1 MSEEWSFEKDDFLTT
16 TPYEALYAYHKE
28 PFTHAA
34 KMEELA
40 AYSVSK
46 GFKGFKTMYK
56 KYVESLKA
64 QSGTIYIDNV
74 TNFTNQP
81 LELNAGDWEADDSGI
96 FKKNGYNDEVA
107 CPHPIMPVERLVN
120 IDTGEEKLQLAFR
133 KGTIWRKI
141 IVSKTVLASSNKV
154 TELAGSGIAVTSQN
168 ARAFIQYISDMENM
182 NYYLI
187 PEKKSI
193 GRFGYIPDEGFSPF
207 VDGLIFD
214 GDANFK
220 AMFQTVRSRGS
231 EAKWLETAA
240 EVREMSTTAKIILA
254 ASFASV
260 LLEPLNCLP
269 FFVHLWGVDSG
280 TGKTVALMVAASVWG
295 DPAVGAYVKTFDGT
309 VVGMEKTAA
318 FLNNLPFC
326 LDELQLA
333 KDSKGRTTFDV
344 YKLAQGV
351 GRTRGNR
358 SGGVDL
364 TPTWRNCIL
373 TTGESPLTGTASGAG
388 AVNRVIDIE
397 CKSAQAVIKD
407 GMRISGAVKRNYG
420 FAGRKFVERL
430 YQPGVIDQV
439 SERYRELFRILS
451 DRDTTEKQA
460 MAAAAII
467 LADELACQWIF
478 SGQQPLTIEQVSE
491 FLASKAAVSAGDRGY
506 KYLCDW
512 VTQNSNKLCGRSENP
527 NIEVLGALEDGRAY
541 NGLVNFLTIGYGV
554 LTGSTAAASAAQFT
568 YNSALLAS
576 PVTWVVMMLAVLVA
590 ALYAGVAAFNKF
602 TGSGVSATGILMGAF
617 AVLGAHVLNN
627 TIIPL
632 QNGFA
637 MFANFIGNLF
647 NDPVAA
653 VKVLF
658 YDMAL
663 TVLGY
668 ISKMASGIET
678 LINKIPGVTVDIT
691 SGLDSF
697 YAKLES
703 AQQKVKDKSGWVE
716 YVKKMDYIDYSKAA
730 GAGYRFGEGLADKVS
745 GMFSGSDYA
754 GLGDIAG
761 GVSDIAANTGKIAD
775 EVHIADEDL
784 QFFRDVAE
792 MRYIQNFVTLTPTVS
807 MSASI
812 SEKVDVNGVIQ
823 KIEQVL
829 KEEIAESAEVVL
841 A

>member
-1 MSEEWSFEKDDFLTT
+1 M
-16 TPYEALYAYHKE
+16 
-28 PFTHAA
+28 
-34 KMEELA
+34 
-40 AYSVSK
+40 SVSSQI
-46 GFKGFKTMYK
+46 TVRDAASRRLERIADRYAR
-56 KYVESLKA
+56 VERAARAADTATNATGRNTAEYFDRASRSVQNA
-64 QSGTIYIDNV
+64 ADNV
-74 TNFTNQP
+74 NDFSRRQQDAERQASMIGDVWQRIKGYIGAAGAAFSLSKLVGLSDTLAGNKARLELIVDDGGSVDELNKKIYASAMRARASYTDTAATISKLGLLAGDAFNSNDEMIAFTELMNKNFTIGGASTQ
-81 LELNAGDWEADDSGI
+81 EQSSAM
-96 FKKNGYNDEVA
+96 Y
-107 CPHPIMPVERLVN
+107 
-120 IDTGEEKLQLAFR
+120 QL
-133 KGTIWRKI
+133 T
-141 IVSKTVLASSNKV
+141 
-154 TELAGSGIAVTSQN
+154 
-168 ARAFIQYISDMENM
+168 
-182 NYYLI
+182 
-187 PEKKSI
+187 
-193 GRFGYIPDEGFSPF
+193 
-207 VDGLIFD
+207 
-214 GDANFK
+214 
-220 AMFQTVRSRGS
+220 
-231 EAKWLETAA
+231 
-240 EVREMSTTAKIILA
+240 
-254 ASFASV
+254 
-260 LLEPLNCLP
+260 
-269 FFVHLWGVDSG
+269 
-280 TGKTVALMVAASVWG
+280 
-295 DPAVGAYVKTFDGT
+295 
-309 VVGMEKTAA
+309 
-318 FLNNLPFC
+318 
-326 LDELQLA
+326 
-333 KDSKGRTTFDV
+333 
-344 YKLAQGV
+344 
-351 GRTRGNR
+351 
-358 SGGVDL
+358 
-364 TPTWRNCIL
+364 
-373 TTGESPLTGTASGAG
+373 
-388 AVNRVIDIE
+388 
-397 CKSAQAVIKD
+397 
-407 GMRISGAVKRNYG
+407 
-420 FAGRKFVERL
+420 
-430 YQPGVIDQV
+430 
-439 SERYRELFRILS
+439 
-451 DRDTTEKQA
+451 QA
-460 MAAAAII
+460 MASGRLQGDEYRSIIENAPLLAKAIEDYMRNVQGAEGAMKDWSSEGLLTADVIKAA
-467 LADELACQWIF
+467 LFSTADEVEERFAKMPMKW
-478 SGQQPLTIEQVSE
+478 GQVWTMASNIAIRALNPL
-491 FLASKAAVSAGDRGY
+491 LSAIN
-506 KYLCDW
+506 W
-512 VTQNSNKLCGRSENP
+512 VAN
-527 NIEVLGALEDGRAY
+527 NISVIGPVVLGLGTAFLVFQVAAHWTQIASAAMGIY

-627 TIIPL
+627 TIILL

>member
-1 MSEEWSFEKDDFLTT
+1 MSVSSQITVRDAASRRLERIADRYARVERAARAADTATNAAGRNTAEYFDRASRSVQNAADNVDDFSRRQQDAERQASMIGDVWQRIKGYIGAAGAAFSISKLT
-16 TPYEALYAYHKE
+16 ALSDTLSGNKARLGLIVDDGGSVKELDKKIYASAMRARAEY
-28 PFTHAA
+28 TSVAA
-34 KMEELA
+34 T
-40 AYSVSK
+40 VSK
-46 GFKGFKTMYK
+46 LGLLAGDAF
-56 KYVESLKA
+56 
-64 QSGTIYIDNV
+64 SGNDEMIAFTELMNK
-74 TNFTNQP
+74 NFTI
-81 LELNAGDWEADDSGI
+81 GG
-96 FKKNGYNDEVA
+96 
-107 CPHPIMPVERLVN
+107 
-120 IDTGEEKLQLAFR
+120 
-133 KGTIWRKI
+133 
-141 IVSKTVLASSNKV
+141 ASSQ
-154 TELAGSGIAVTSQN
+154 EQTS
-168 ARAFIQYISDMENM
+168 
-182 NYYLI
+182 
-187 PEKKSI
+187 
-193 GRFGYIPDEGFSPF
+193 
-207 VDGLIFD
+207 
-214 GDANFK
+214 
-220 AMFQTVRSRGS
+220 AM
-231 EAKWLETAA
+231 
-240 EVREMSTTAKIILA
+240 
-254 ASFASV
+254 
-260 LLEPLNCLP
+260 
-269 FFVHLWGVDSG
+269 
-280 TGKTVALMVAASVWG
+280 
-295 DPAVGAYVKTFDGT
+295 Y
-309 VVGMEKTAA
+309 
-318 FLNNLPFC
+318 
-326 LDELQLA
+326 QL
-333 KDSKGRTTFDV
+333 T
-344 YKLAQGV
+344 
-351 GRTRGNR
+351 
-358 SGGVDL
+358 
-364 TPTWRNCIL
+364 
-373 TTGESPLTGTASGAG
+373 
-388 AVNRVIDIE
+388 
-397 CKSAQAVIKD
+397 
-407 GMRISGAVKRNYG
+407 
-420 FAGRKFVERL
+420 
-430 YQPGVIDQV
+430 
-439 SERYRELFRILS
+439 
-451 DRDTTEKQA
+451 QA
-460 MAAAAII
+460 MASGRLQGDEYRSIIENAPLLAKAIEDYMRNVQGAQGSMKDWASEGLLTAGVIKAA
-467 LADELACQWIF
+467 LFSTADEVEARFKKVPMTW
-478 SGQQPLTIEQVSE
+478 GQVWTMASNMAIRALNPLLSAINWVANNISIIGPAVVGLGTAFLVFQVAAHWTQI
-491 FLASKAAVSAGDRGY
+491 ASAAMG
-506 KYLCDW
+506 
-512 VTQNSNKLCGRSENP
+512 
-527 NIEVLGALEDGRAY
+527 IY

-668 ISKMASGIET
+668 ITNMASGIEAV
-678 LINKIPGVTVDIT
+678 INKIPGVTVDIT

-703 AQQKVKDKSGWVE
+703 AQKKVKDESGWVE

-745 GMFSGSDYA
+745 GFFDGSAYGNFDDIMA
-754 GLGDIAG
+754 GVGDI
-761 GVSDIAANTGKIAD
+761 DYNTGKIAD

>member
-1 MSEEWSFEKDDFLTT
+1 M
-16 TPYEALYAYHKE
+16 
-28 PFTHAA
+28 
-34 KMEELA
+34 
-40 AYSVSK
+40 SVSSQI
-46 GFKGFKTMYK
+46 TVRDAASRRLERIADRYAR
-56 KYVESLKA
+56 VERAARAADTATNAAGRNTAEYFDRASRSVQNA
-64 QSGTIYIDNV
+64 ADNV
-74 TNFTNQP
+74 NDFSRRQQDAERQASMIGDVWQRIKGYIGAAGAAFSLSKLVGLSDTLAGNKARLELIVDDGGSVDELNKKIYASAMRARASYTDTAATISKLGLLAGDAFNSNDEMIAFTELMNKNFTIGGASTQ
-81 LELNAGDWEADDSGI
+81 EQSSAM
-96 FKKNGYNDEVA
+96 Y
-107 CPHPIMPVERLVN
+107 
-120 IDTGEEKLQLAFR
+120 QL
-133 KGTIWRKI
+133 T
-141 IVSKTVLASSNKV
+141 
-154 TELAGSGIAVTSQN
+154 
-168 ARAFIQYISDMENM
+168 
-182 NYYLI
+182 
-187 PEKKSI
+187 
-193 GRFGYIPDEGFSPF
+193 
-207 VDGLIFD
+207 
-214 GDANFK
+214 
-220 AMFQTVRSRGS
+220 
-231 EAKWLETAA
+231 
-240 EVREMSTTAKIILA
+240 
-254 ASFASV
+254 
-260 LLEPLNCLP
+260 
-269 FFVHLWGVDSG
+269 
-280 TGKTVALMVAASVWG
+280 
-295 DPAVGAYVKTFDGT
+295 
-309 VVGMEKTAA
+309 
-318 FLNNLPFC
+318 
-326 LDELQLA
+326 
-333 KDSKGRTTFDV
+333 
-344 YKLAQGV
+344 
-351 GRTRGNR
+351 
-358 SGGVDL
+358 
-364 TPTWRNCIL
+364 
-373 TTGESPLTGTASGAG
+373 
-388 AVNRVIDIE
+388 
-397 CKSAQAVIKD
+397 
-407 GMRISGAVKRNYG
+407 
-420 FAGRKFVERL
+420 
-430 YQPGVIDQV
+430 
-439 SERYRELFRILS
+439 
-451 DRDTTEKQA
+451 QA
-460 MAAAAII
+460 MASGRLQGDEYRSIIENAPLLAKAIEDYMRNVQGAEGAMKDWSSEGLLTADVIKAA
-467 LADELACQWIF
+467 LFSTADEVEERFAKMPMKW
-478 SGQQPLTIEQVSE
+478 GQVWTMASNIAIRALNPL
-491 FLASKAAVSAGDRGY
+491 LSAIN
-506 KYLCDW
+506 W
-512 VTQNSNKLCGRSENP
+512 VAN
-527 NIEVLGALEDGRAY
+527 NISVIGPVVLGLGTAFLVFQVAAHWTQIASAAMGIY

-602 TGSGVSATGILMGAF
+602 TGSGVSATGILMVAF

>member
-1 MSEEWSFEKDDFLTT
+1 M
-16 TPYEALYAYHKE
+16 
-28 PFTHAA
+28 
-34 KMEELA
+34 
-40 AYSVSK
+40 SVSSQI
-46 GFKGFKTMYK
+46 TVRDAASSRLERIADRYAL
-56 KYVESLKA
+56 VERAARAADTATNAAGRNTAEYFDRASRSVQNA
-64 QSGTIYIDNV
+64 ADNV
-74 TNFTNQP
+74 NDFSRRQQDAERQASMIGDVWQRIKGYIGAAGAAFSLSKLVGLSDTLAGNKARLELIVDDGGSVDELNKKIYASAMRARASYTDTAATISKLGLLAGDAFNSNDEMIAFTELMNKNFTIGGASTQ
-81 LELNAGDWEADDSGI
+81 EQSSAM
-96 FKKNGYNDEVA
+96 Y
-107 CPHPIMPVERLVN
+107 
-120 IDTGEEKLQLAFR
+120 QL
-133 KGTIWRKI
+133 T
-141 IVSKTVLASSNKV
+141 
-154 TELAGSGIAVTSQN
+154 
-168 ARAFIQYISDMENM
+168 
-182 NYYLI
+182 
-187 PEKKSI
+187 
-193 GRFGYIPDEGFSPF
+193 
-207 VDGLIFD
+207 
-214 GDANFK
+214 
-220 AMFQTVRSRGS
+220 
-231 EAKWLETAA
+231 
-240 EVREMSTTAKIILA
+240 
-254 ASFASV
+254 
-260 LLEPLNCLP
+260 
-269 FFVHLWGVDSG
+269 
-280 TGKTVALMVAASVWG
+280 
-295 DPAVGAYVKTFDGT
+295 
-309 VVGMEKTAA
+309 
-318 FLNNLPFC
+318 
-326 LDELQLA
+326 
-333 KDSKGRTTFDV
+333 
-344 YKLAQGV
+344 
-351 GRTRGNR
+351 
-358 SGGVDL
+358 
-364 TPTWRNCIL
+364 
-373 TTGESPLTGTASGAG
+373 
-388 AVNRVIDIE
+388 
-397 CKSAQAVIKD
+397 
-407 GMRISGAVKRNYG
+407 
-420 FAGRKFVERL
+420 
-430 YQPGVIDQV
+430 
-439 SERYRELFRILS
+439 
-451 DRDTTEKQA
+451 QA
-460 MAAAAII
+460 MASGRLQGDEYRSIIENAPLLAKAIEDYMRNVQGAEGAMKDWSSEGLLTADVIKAA
-467 LADELACQWIF
+467 LFSTADEVEERFAKMPMKW
-478 SGQQPLTIEQVSE
+478 GQVWTMASNIAIRALNPL
-491 FLASKAAVSAGDRGY
+491 LSAIN
-506 KYLCDW
+506 W
-512 VTQNSNKLCGRSENP
+512 VAN
-527 NIEVLGALEDGRAY
+527 NISVIGPVVLGLGTAFLVFQVAAHWTQIASAAMGIY

-829 KEEIAESAEVVL
+829 KEEIAESAEVVI

>member
-1 MSEEWSFEKDDFLTT
+1 M
-16 TPYEALYAYHKE
+16 
-28 PFTHAA
+28 
-34 KMEELA
+34 
-40 AYSVSK
+40 SVSSQI
-46 GFKGFKTMYK
+46 TVRDAASRRLERIADRYAR
-56 KYVESLKA
+56 VERAARAADTATNAAGRNTAEYFDRASRSVQNA
-64 QSGTIYIDNV
+64 ADNV
-74 TNFTNQP
+74 NDFSRRQQDAERQASMIGDVWQRIKGYIGAAGAAFSLSKLVGLSDTLAGNKARLELIVDDGGSVDELNKKIYASAMRARASYTDTAATISKLGLLAGDAFNSNDEMIAFTELMNKNFTIGGASTQ
-81 LELNAGDWEADDSGI
+81 EQSSAM
-96 FKKNGYNDEVA
+96 Y
-107 CPHPIMPVERLVN
+107 
-120 IDTGEEKLQLAFR
+120 QL
-133 KGTIWRKI
+133 T
-141 IVSKTVLASSNKV
+141 
-154 TELAGSGIAVTSQN
+154 
-168 ARAFIQYISDMENM
+168 
-182 NYYLI
+182 
-187 PEKKSI
+187 
-193 GRFGYIPDEGFSPF
+193 
-207 VDGLIFD
+207 
-214 GDANFK
+214 
-220 AMFQTVRSRGS
+220 
-231 EAKWLETAA
+231 
-240 EVREMSTTAKIILA
+240 
-254 ASFASV
+254 
-260 LLEPLNCLP
+260 
-269 FFVHLWGVDSG
+269 
-280 TGKTVALMVAASVWG
+280 
-295 DPAVGAYVKTFDGT
+295 
-309 VVGMEKTAA
+309 
-318 FLNNLPFC
+318 
-326 LDELQLA
+326 
-333 KDSKGRTTFDV
+333 
-344 YKLAQGV
+344 
-351 GRTRGNR
+351 
-358 SGGVDL
+358 
-364 TPTWRNCIL
+364 
-373 TTGESPLTGTASGAG
+373 
-388 AVNRVIDIE
+388 
-397 CKSAQAVIKD
+397 
-407 GMRISGAVKRNYG
+407 
-420 FAGRKFVERL
+420 
-430 YQPGVIDQV
+430 
-439 SERYRELFRILS
+439 
-451 DRDTTEKQA
+451 QA
-460 MAAAAII
+460 MASGRLQGDEYRSIIENAPLLAKAIEDYMRNVQGAEGAMKDWSSEGLLTADVIKAA
-467 LADELACQWIF
+467 LFSTADEVEERFAKMPMKW
-478 SGQQPLTIEQVSE
+478 GQVWTMASNIAIRALNPL
-491 FLASKAAVSAGDRGY
+491 LSAIN
-506 KYLCDW
+506 W
-512 VTQNSNKLCGRSENP
+512 VAN
-527 NIEVLGALEDGRAY
+527 NISVIGPVVLGLGTAFLVFQVAAHWTQIASAAMGIY

-823 KIEQVL
+823 KIAQVL

>member
-1 MSEEWSFEKDDFLTT
+1 V
-16 TPYEALYAYHKE
+16 
-28 PFTHAA
+28 
-34 KMEELA
+34 
-40 AYSVSK
+40 SVSSQI
-46 GFKGFKTMYK
+46 TVRDAASRRLERIADRYAR
-56 KYVESLKA
+56 VERAARAADTATNAAGRNTAEYFDRASRSVQNA
-64 QSGTIYIDNV
+64 ADNV
-74 TNFTNQP
+74 NDFSRRQQDAERQASMIGDVWQRIKGYIGAAGAAFSLSKLVGLSDTLAGNKARLELIVDDGGSVDELNKKIYASAMRARASYTDTAATISKLGLLAGDAFNSNDEMIAFTELMNKNFTIGGASTQ
-81 LELNAGDWEADDSGI
+81 EQSSAM
-96 FKKNGYNDEVA
+96 Y
-107 CPHPIMPVERLVN
+107 
-120 IDTGEEKLQLAFR
+120 QL
-133 KGTIWRKI
+133 T
-141 IVSKTVLASSNKV
+141 
-154 TELAGSGIAVTSQN
+154 
-168 ARAFIQYISDMENM
+168 
-182 NYYLI
+182 
-187 PEKKSI
+187 
-193 GRFGYIPDEGFSPF
+193 
-207 VDGLIFD
+207 
-214 GDANFK
+214 
-220 AMFQTVRSRGS
+220 
-231 EAKWLETAA
+231 
-240 EVREMSTTAKIILA
+240 
-254 ASFASV
+254 
-260 LLEPLNCLP
+260 
-269 FFVHLWGVDSG
+269 
-280 TGKTVALMVAASVWG
+280 
-295 DPAVGAYVKTFDGT
+295 
-309 VVGMEKTAA
+309 
-318 FLNNLPFC
+318 
-326 LDELQLA
+326 
-333 KDSKGRTTFDV
+333 
-344 YKLAQGV
+344 
-351 GRTRGNR
+351 
-358 SGGVDL
+358 
-364 TPTWRNCIL
+364 
-373 TTGESPLTGTASGAG
+373 
-388 AVNRVIDIE
+388 
-397 CKSAQAVIKD
+397 
-407 GMRISGAVKRNYG
+407 
-420 FAGRKFVERL
+420 
-430 YQPGVIDQV
+430 
-439 SERYRELFRILS
+439 
-451 DRDTTEKQA
+451 QA
-460 MAAAAII
+460 MASGRLQGDEYRSIIENAPLLAKAIEDYMRNVQGAEGAMKDWSSEGLLTADVIKAA
-467 LADELACQWIF
+467 LFSTADEVEERFAKMPMKW
-478 SGQQPLTIEQVSE
+478 GQVWTMASNIAIRALNPL
-491 FLASKAAVSAGDRGY
+491 LSAIN
-506 KYLCDW
+506 W
-512 VTQNSNKLCGRSENP
+512 VAN
-527 NIEVLGALEDGRAY
+527 NISVIGPVVLGLGTAFLVFQVAAHWTQIASAAMGIY

>member
-1 MSEEWSFEKDDFLTT
+1 M
-16 TPYEALYAYHKE
+16 
-28 PFTHAA
+28 
-34 KMEELA
+34 
-40 AYSVSK
+40 SVSSQI
-46 GFKGFKTMYK
+46 TVRDAASRRLERIADRYAR
-56 KYVESLKA
+56 VERAARAADTATNAAGRNTAEYFDRASRSVQNA
-64 QSGTIYIDNV
+64 ADNV
-74 TNFTNQP
+74 NDFSRRQQDAERQASMIGDVWQRIKGYIGAAGAAFSLSKLVGLSDTLAGNKARLELIVDDGGSVDELNKKIYASAMRARASYTDTAATISKLGLLAGDAFNSNDEMIAFTELMNKNFTIGGASTQ
-81 LELNAGDWEADDSGI
+81 EQSSAM
-96 FKKNGYNDEVA
+96 Y
-107 CPHPIMPVERLVN
+107 
-120 IDTGEEKLQLAFR
+120 QL
-133 KGTIWRKI
+133 T
-141 IVSKTVLASSNKV
+141 
-154 TELAGSGIAVTSQN
+154 
-168 ARAFIQYISDMENM
+168 
-182 NYYLI
+182 
-187 PEKKSI
+187 
-193 GRFGYIPDEGFSPF
+193 
-207 VDGLIFD
+207 
-214 GDANFK
+214 
-220 AMFQTVRSRGS
+220 
-231 EAKWLETAA
+231 
-240 EVREMSTTAKIILA
+240 
-254 ASFASV
+254 
-260 LLEPLNCLP
+260 
-269 FFVHLWGVDSG
+269 
-280 TGKTVALMVAASVWG
+280 
-295 DPAVGAYVKTFDGT
+295 
-309 VVGMEKTAA
+309 
-318 FLNNLPFC
+318 
-326 LDELQLA
+326 
-333 KDSKGRTTFDV
+333 
-344 YKLAQGV
+344 
-351 GRTRGNR
+351 
-358 SGGVDL
+358 
-364 TPTWRNCIL
+364 
-373 TTGESPLTGTASGAG
+373 
-388 AVNRVIDIE
+388 
-397 CKSAQAVIKD
+397 
-407 GMRISGAVKRNYG
+407 
-420 FAGRKFVERL
+420 
-430 YQPGVIDQV
+430 
-439 SERYRELFRILS
+439 
-451 DRDTTEKQA
+451 QA
-460 MAAAAII
+460 MASGRLQGDEYRSIIENAPLLAKAIEDYMRNVQGAEGAMKDWSSEGLLTADVIKAA
-467 LADELACQWIF
+467 LFSTADEVEERFAKMPMKW
-478 SGQQPLTIEQVSE
+478 GQVWTMASNIAIRALNPL
-491 FLASKAAVSAGDRGY
+491 LSAIN
-506 KYLCDW
+506 W
-512 VTQNSNKLCGRSENP
+512 VAN
-527 NIEVLGALEDGRAY
+527 NISVIGPVVLGLGTAFLVFQVAAHWTQIASAAMGIY

-754 GLGDIAG
+754 GLSDIAG

>member
-1 MSEEWSFEKDDFLTT
+1 M
-16 TPYEALYAYHKE
+16 
-28 PFTHAA
+28 
-34 KMEELA
+34 
-40 AYSVSK
+40 SVSSQI
-46 GFKGFKTMYK
+46 TVRDAASRRLERIADRYAR
-56 KYVESLKA
+56 VERAARAADTATNAAGRNTAEYFDRASRSVQNA
-64 QSGTIYIDNV
+64 ADNV
-74 TNFTNQP
+74 NDFSRRQQDAERQASMIGDVWQRIKGYIGAAGAAFSLSKLVGLSDTLAGNKARLELIVDDGGSVDELNKKIYASAMRARASYTDTAATISKLGLLAGDAFNSNDEMIAFTELMNKNFTIGGASTQ
-81 LELNAGDWEADDSGI
+81 EQSSAM
-96 FKKNGYNDEVA
+96 Y
-107 CPHPIMPVERLVN
+107 
-120 IDTGEEKLQLAFR
+120 QL
-133 KGTIWRKI
+133 T
-141 IVSKTVLASSNKV
+141 
-154 TELAGSGIAVTSQN
+154 
-168 ARAFIQYISDMENM
+168 
-182 NYYLI
+182 
-187 PEKKSI
+187 
-193 GRFGYIPDEGFSPF
+193 
-207 VDGLIFD
+207 
-214 GDANFK
+214 
-220 AMFQTVRSRGS
+220 
-231 EAKWLETAA
+231 
-240 EVREMSTTAKIILA
+240 
-254 ASFASV
+254 
-260 LLEPLNCLP
+260 
-269 FFVHLWGVDSG
+269 
-280 TGKTVALMVAASVWG
+280 
-295 DPAVGAYVKTFDGT
+295 
-309 VVGMEKTAA
+309 
-318 FLNNLPFC
+318 
-326 LDELQLA
+326 
-333 KDSKGRTTFDV
+333 
-344 YKLAQGV
+344 
-351 GRTRGNR
+351 
-358 SGGVDL
+358 
-364 TPTWRNCIL
+364 
-373 TTGESPLTGTASGAG
+373 
-388 AVNRVIDIE
+388 
-397 CKSAQAVIKD
+397 
-407 GMRISGAVKRNYG
+407 
-420 FAGRKFVERL
+420 
-430 YQPGVIDQV
+430 
-439 SERYRELFRILS
+439 
-451 DRDTTEKQA
+451 QA
-460 MAAAAII
+460 MASGRLQGDEYRSIIENAPLLAKAIEDYMRNVQGAEGAMKDWSSEGLLTADVIKAA
-467 LADELACQWIF
+467 LFSTADEVEERFAKMPMKW
-478 SGQQPLTIEQVSE
+478 GQVWTMASNIAIRALNPL
-491 FLASKAAVSAGDRGY
+491 LSAIN
-506 KYLCDW
+506 W
-512 VTQNSNKLCGRSENP
+512 VAN
-527 NIEVLGALEDGRAY
+527 NISVIGPVVLGLGTAFLVFQVAAHWTQIASAAMGIY

-637 MFANFIGNLF
+637 MFANCIGHLF

>member
-1 MSEEWSFEKDDFLTT
+1 M
-16 TPYEALYAYHKE
+16 
-28 PFTHAA
+28 
-34 KMEELA
+34 
-40 AYSVSK
+40 SVSSQI
-46 GFKGFKTMYK
+46 TVRDAASRRLERIADRYAR
-56 KYVESLKA
+56 VERAARAADTATNATGRNTAEYFDRASRSVQNA
-64 QSGTIYIDNV
+64 ADNV
-74 TNFTNQP
+74 NDFSRRQQDAERQASMIGDVWQRIKGYIGAAGAAFSLSKLVGLSDTLAGNKARLELIVDDGGSVDELNKKIYASAMRARASYTDTAATISKLGLLAGDAFNSNDEMIAFTELMNKNFTIGGASTQ
-81 LELNAGDWEADDSGI
+81 EQSSAM
-96 FKKNGYNDEVA
+96 Y
-107 CPHPIMPVERLVN
+107 
-120 IDTGEEKLQLAFR
+120 QL
-133 KGTIWRKI
+133 T
-141 IVSKTVLASSNKV
+141 
-154 TELAGSGIAVTSQN
+154 
-168 ARAFIQYISDMENM
+168 
-182 NYYLI
+182 
-187 PEKKSI
+187 
-193 GRFGYIPDEGFSPF
+193 
-207 VDGLIFD
+207 
-214 GDANFK
+214 
-220 AMFQTVRSRGS
+220 
-231 EAKWLETAA
+231 
-240 EVREMSTTAKIILA
+240 
-254 ASFASV
+254 
-260 LLEPLNCLP
+260 
-269 FFVHLWGVDSG
+269 
-280 TGKTVALMVAASVWG
+280 
-295 DPAVGAYVKTFDGT
+295 
-309 VVGMEKTAA
+309 
-318 FLNNLPFC
+318 
-326 LDELQLA
+326 
-333 KDSKGRTTFDV
+333 
-344 YKLAQGV
+344 
-351 GRTRGNR
+351 
-358 SGGVDL
+358 
-364 TPTWRNCIL
+364 
-373 TTGESPLTGTASGAG
+373 
-388 AVNRVIDIE
+388 
-397 CKSAQAVIKD
+397 
-407 GMRISGAVKRNYG
+407 
-420 FAGRKFVERL
+420 
-430 YQPGVIDQV
+430 
-439 SERYRELFRILS
+439 
-451 DRDTTEKQA
+451 QA
-460 MAAAAII
+460 MASGRLQGDEYRSIIENAPLLAKAIEDYMRNVQGAEGAMKDWSSEGLLTADVIKAA
-467 LADELACQWIF
+467 LFSTADEVEERFAKMPMKW
-478 SGQQPLTIEQVSE
+478 GQVWTMASNIAIRALNPL
-491 FLASKAAVSAGDRGY
+491 LSAIN
-506 KYLCDW
+506 W
-512 VTQNSNKLCGRSENP
+512 VAN
-527 NIEVLGALEDGRAY
+527 NISVIGPVVLGLGTAFLVFQVAAHWTQIASAAMGIY

-807 MSASI
+807 MSASV